1 MGLDRFIQLSLFTGY
16 SDHSCN
22 DILDLPVGFRV
33 PTEFVCVI
41 ERITFITISLYNSVG
56 LPYKSLYVKPKTPLR
71 DAEFN
76 IFFVFTNFVSM
87 HKLFREP

>member
-1 MGLDRFIQLSLFTGY
+1 MEYCLVHVTVKSVY
-16 SDHSCN
+16 SDYSCN

-41 ERITFITISLYNSVG
+41 ERITFITISLYNCVG
-56 LPYKSLYVKPKTPLR
+56 PSNKSLYVKPKNPLR

-76 IFFVFTNFVSM
+76 AFFVLSIY
-87 HKLFREP
+87 KLFREL